1 MSRCLEVQDFKFME
15 MKRDY
20 KDIFQKKLLL
30 NLKFV
35 YAIGQGARFVQYHVI
50 FLVKKLGS
58 IHPGA
63 YVMV

>member
-1 MSRCLEVQDFKFME
+1 ME

-20 KDIFQKKLLL
+20 KDILRKKLLL
-30 NLKFV
+30 NLTFV
-35 YAIGQGARFVQYHVI
+35 YEIGQGARFVQHHVI

>member
-1 MSRCLEVQDFKFME
+1 MIYFR
-15 MKRDY
+15 
-20 KDIFQKKLLL
+20 KKVLL
-30 NLKFV
+30 NLNFV
-35 YAIGQGARFVQYHVI
+35 NAIGQGARFVQYHVI

>member
-1 MSRCLEVQDFKFME
+1 ME

-20 KDIFQKKLLL
+20 KDIPQKKLLL

-35 YAIGQGARFVQYHVI
+35 YTIGQGARFVQYHVI
-50 FLVKKLGS
+50 SLEKKLGS

>member
-58 IHPGA
+58 IHPAA
-63 YVMV
+63 YVMA

>member
-1 MSRCLEVQDFKFME
+1 MSGCLEVKTSNLWKSNEIAKIYF
-15 MKRDY
+15 R
-20 KDIFQKKLLL
+20 KKLLL

-50 FLVKKLGS
+50 FLVKKLGF
-58 IHPGA
+58 IHPGT